1 MRVAVHGEVL
11 GGAIWRGVGRTSSRC
26 TVKTGI
32 DRRRMRCTSKNRY
45 RQAPNAVH
53 KQKQVSTGA
62 ECGSTPILG
71 IAAVQT

>member
-32 DRRRMRCTSKNRY
+32 GRRRMRFTSKNRY
-45 RQAPNAVH
+45 RQAPNAVQPRFSASQLCRH
-53 KQKQVSTGA
+53 EVAHPWG
-62 ECGSTPILG
+62 GR
-71 IAAVQT
+71 